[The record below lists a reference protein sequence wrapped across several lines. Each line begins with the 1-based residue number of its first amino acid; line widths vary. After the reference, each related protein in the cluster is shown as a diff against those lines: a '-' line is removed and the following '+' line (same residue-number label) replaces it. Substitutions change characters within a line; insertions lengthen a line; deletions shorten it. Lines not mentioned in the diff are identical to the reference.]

1 MIDRDGADAVEDS
14 GACDASRWRSAWRVA
29 WLLGLATAFLAPAL
43 ATGYWSEDLYQSI
56 MPRGSSAI
64 DHTTLRQEVASHVR
78 TTVQIG
84 RFFPLTPTIITTCH
98 YFLRS
103 AWAYKAYIVATGVLD
118 VFLLYKLASR
128 LGGRKDFGGFAACL
142 AVGLIQY
149 RVAVDSSLGF
159 AGQIQLLI
167 AGLLACPLLLQKY
180 LDGEGRAWLVASW
193 LAYFACTLTYEPAYF
208 LVALPLL
215 LLLRWP
221 ASWSRRAWL
230 ALPYLG
236 AVGFCGLGTYLV
248 RWLYPSKAYWH
259 HPSFDPRAVAMAVVY
274 QVSAGLP
281 LTYFAFD
288 PLAIFPKSDGGA
300 LLRWLLDLRTI
311 LVALAA
317 FALALACLRRPA
329 GGAVRP
335 ARAGIGM
342 GWIAA
347 MGFVLAVFPTPM
359 IAISPY
365 HRAILSPGVGWIP
378 ALIQY
383 YGVALILAS
392 GLWTLV
398 GLSALGGPRAAW
410 KCVAAAGLVASVV
423 GLTYR
428 ANVRVVACF
437 NAPVGSPLYRETVGM
452 AGGTFDAQRK
462 LLEAAYGS
470 GLLDEVPDR
479 SVVQPAREYPFW
491 YDAKFAR
498 FFVAAYSGKAMVT
511 VPAALRFGPE
521 GAGVYRV
528 HEAIDGA
535 DSGSVVLSKGAIG
548 PGPVSEALRLFVRH
562 PGVEAGAPFRLEGP
576 GEGVEGRALRVVK
589 SGPGWALYALE
600 GIKGEV
606 KPEALRVVFGG
617 PADPRA
623 IAGRPAEAPRR

>member
-1 MIDRDGADAVEDS
+1 MIDRDGEVADAVE
-14 GACDASRWRSAWRVA
+14 GAGTRWRAAWRVA

-56 MPRGSSAI
+56 IPRGHAAI
-64 DHTTLRQEVASHVR
+64 EHTTLRQEVAHHIR
-78 TTVQIG
+78 TTVHIG

-128 LGGRKDFGGFAACL
+128 LGGRKDFGAFAACL
-142 AVGLIQY
+142 TVGLIQY

-167 AGLLACPLLLQKY
+167 AGLLACPCLLQKY
-180 LDGEGRAWLVASW
+180 LDGEGRGWLVASW
-193 LAYFACTLTYEPAYF
+193 LAYFACTLTYEPSYF

-215 LLLRWP
+215 LLIRWP
-221 ASWSRRAWL
+221 GSWSERAWL

-236 AVGFCGLGTYLV
+236 AVGFCGLETYLV
-248 RWLYPSKAYWH
+248 RWLYPSQAYWH
-259 HPSFDPRAVAMAVVY
+259 NPSFDVRAVAMAVVY

-288 PLAIFPKSDGGA
+288 PLAIFPKSGGGA
-300 LLRWLLDLRTI
+300 LLRWLLDLRTV

-329 GGAVRP
+329 GVSGRSP
-335 ARAGIGM
+335 GSGIGM

-347 MGFVLAVFPTPM
+347 FGVILATFPTPM

-378 ALIQY
+378 TLIQY
-383 YGVALILAS
+383 YGVGLILAS
-392 GLWTLV
+392 GLWSLV

-428 ANVRVVACF
+428 ANVQVVACF
-437 NAPVGSPLYRETVGM
+437 NAPAGSPLYRETVGM
-452 AGGTFDAQRK
+452 AGGSFAARRE

-470 GLLDEVPDR
+470 GLLDEVPER
-479 SVVQPAREYPFW
+479 SIVQPAREYPFW

-498 FFVAAYSGKAMVT
+498 FFVAAYAGKPMET

-528 HEAIDGA
+528 RDALDGA
-535 DSGSVVLSKGAIG
+535 DSGFVVLSKGAVG
-548 PGPVSEALRLFVRH
+548 PEPASEGLRLYFRN
-562 PGVEAGAPFRLEGP
+562 PKLDAGASFWLEGP
-576 GEGVEGRALRVVK
+576 GGGVEGRGLRVVK
-589 SGPGWALYALE
+589 SGRGWVLCSLE
-600 GIKGEV
+600 GLKGAV
-606 KPEALRVVFGG
+606 VPETLRIVLGG
-617 PADPRA
+617 HADPKA
-623 IAGRPAEAPRR
+623 IAGRPAETPRR